1 METPKDVEELA
12 YSLMITEFTGYSLPE
27 KVLSKPYAG
36 VILFA
41 KNIRTEEELIALNRE
56 IKETSLKKYGKMPII
71 SVDQE
76 GGAVTRV
83 NFENMTPLCGNMA
96 IGKTNSEYLAEKN
109 GQICALELA
118 KLGFNLDF
126 APCADVNS
134 NPQNPIIGTR
144 SFGENPEKV
153 ANLVSA
159 MTKGF
164 AKGGILACAKHFP
177 GHGDTAFDSHLTM
190 PKSEKTLEELEKCEL
205 LPFKSVIEANIPMI
219 MTSHICFSKIDK
231 EGLPATLSKTIL
243 TDILREKLG
252 FKGVIVTDSMAM
264 DGIKKY
270 FGYGE
275 AIVQSIIAGAD
286 LIIACGS
293 EEDREKAV
301 EAIKNAV
308 KEGRITIE
316 RLQESFNKIEAM
328 KATLKTGCEMTNEEK
343 MQIAEESAEQ
353 SIDVVLNNGMIG
365 RKIKKTLI
373 ISPEKLKLSPHSIP
387 TEESFLPKFIEYAK
401 TEYYKIG
408 SESEKIKEF
417 EKIAKKFDRIIL
429 AISSYGKLTE
439 AQRQLLNS
447 FEKIADKTVVV
458 SLNNPYLT
466 NDIKW
471 FKSYI
476 NSFYY
481 GKLQM
486 KYTAKTIDGE

>member
-1 METPKDVEELA
+1 MEIPKDVEELA

-118 KLGFNLDF
+118 RLGFNVDF
-126 APCADVNS
+126 APCSDINS

-144 SFGENPEKV
+144 SFGENPQKV
-153 ANLVSA
+153 AILASA
-159 MTKGF
+159 MTKGM

-190 PKSEKTLEELEKCEL
+190 PKSEKTLEELEQCEL
-205 LPFKSVIEANIPMI
+205 QPFKSVIEANIPMI

-252 FKGVIVTDSMAM
+252 FKGIIVTDSMAM

-301 EAIKNAV
+301 KAIKKAV
-308 KEGRITIE
+308 EDGKLTIE
-316 RLQESFNKIEAM
+316 RLQSSFEKIEAM
-328 KATLKTGCEMTNEEK
+328 KESIKTGCEISKEEK
-343 MQIAEESAEQ
+343 LKIAEESAKN
-353 SIDVVLNNGMIG
+353 SIEIVLNNGMIG
-365 RKIKKTLI
+365 KKIKKTLL

-387 TEESFLPKFIEYAK
+387 TEKSYLPEFMDYAK

-417 EKIAKKFDRIIL
+417 EKIVKKFDRIIL